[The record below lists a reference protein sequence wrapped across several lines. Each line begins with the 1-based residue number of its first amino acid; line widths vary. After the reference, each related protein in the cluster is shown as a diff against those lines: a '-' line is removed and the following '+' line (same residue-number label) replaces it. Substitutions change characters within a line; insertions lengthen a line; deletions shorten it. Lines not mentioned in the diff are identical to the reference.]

1 MTSVFKKKS
10 RRVRTF
16 KPQDRIVYH
25 RGGFEQNVTSPNSP
39 GSILNKKIAG
49 VLQLITKYAV
59 KTIDGYVDPS
69 LAEKSLKSITPN
81 IQKNIETLRN
91 FLMIVKNDDDGK
103 LKEIIKD
110 TISLFSKYLVEV
122 LEESQPDVDIATNK
136 VWQTINDVAEKSGA
150 GFSNASLT
158 TVYAALAEIPGIGGF
173 IVLFG
178 SAGKFFN
185 TGAIIA
191 KEIMDGTNEI
201 KMITD
206 RMITLLNKYI
216 EKYKP
221 KFDMLYNDYNDI
233 LKKSADTQ
241 AAMANIVSVADEKQF
256 NAPLVKGGG
265 RKKSKNTLK
274 RILSSF
280 NHFTRKNIIKTNNK
294 LRLH

>member
-1 MTSVFKKKS
+1 MPSICKKNS
-10 RRVRTF
+10 RHNLRRTRTY
-16 KPQDRIVYH
+16 KPHNNFLYH
-25 RGGFEQNVTSPNSP
+25 KGGTLDEQSATSPNSP

-49 VLQLITKYAV
+49 VLQLVTKYAV

-122 LEESQPDVDIATNK
+122 LEESQPDVDNATEK
-136 VWQTINDVAEKSGA
+136 LWKTINEVAEKSGA

-191 KEIMDGTNEI
+191 KEIMDGTNEF

-206 RMITLLNKYI
+206 RMITSLNKYI
-216 EKYKP
+216 EKYRP
-221 KFDMLYNDYNDI
+221 KFELLYNDYADI
-233 LKKSADTQ
+233 VKKSADAQ
-241 AAMANIVSVADEKQF
+241 ATLAKGLS
-256 NAPLVKGGG
+256 APVLKGGS
-265 RKKSKNTLK
+265 RKKSKNTMK
-274 RILSSF
+274 RILDSF
-280 NHFTRKNIIKTNNK
+280 NHFTRKKYN
-294 LRLH
+294 